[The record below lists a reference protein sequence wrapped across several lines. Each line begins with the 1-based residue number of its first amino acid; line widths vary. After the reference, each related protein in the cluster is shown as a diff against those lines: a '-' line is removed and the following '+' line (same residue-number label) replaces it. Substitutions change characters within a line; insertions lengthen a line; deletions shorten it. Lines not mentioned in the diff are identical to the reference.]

1 MINAMDELKLKAMYK
16 EIDRTVKNENN
27 SYIFVTGA
35 MNDELEEMT
44 AYASMFGSKTEMVGL
59 VTNLFLTICQ
69 IENVKEML
77 DIVQEAY
84 MNALR
89 VYGEQKN
96 VK

>member
-1 MINAMDELKLKAMYK
+1 MDELKHKAMHK
-16 EIDRTVKNENN
+16 EIDRTVKNEND
-27 SYIFVTGA
+27 SYILVTGT
-35 MNDELEEMT
+35 MNDELEEAT
-44 AYASMFGSKTEMVGL
+44 AYTSMFGSKTEMVGL

-69 IENVKEML
+69 TKNVKEML

-96 VK
+96 E